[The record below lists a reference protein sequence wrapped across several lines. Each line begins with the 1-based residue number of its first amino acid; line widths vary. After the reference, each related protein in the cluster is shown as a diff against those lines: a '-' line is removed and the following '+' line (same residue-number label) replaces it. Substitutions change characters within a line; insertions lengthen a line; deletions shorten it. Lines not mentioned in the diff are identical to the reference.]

1 MISVTV
7 PVATVSELNRR
18 DHWAEKHRRAKQQ
31 RELTTLLLRTAKVD
45 KSLLRPPFVVKMTRV
60 APGSIKDSDNLASS
74 TKAIRDAI
82 ASFLGIDDADVM
94 GNGSVRWVVGQEKGP
109 TYALRIEI
117 ECGTCAV
124 A

>member
-1 MISVTV
+1 MLSVTV

-18 DHWAEKHRRAKQQ
+18 DHWAEKHRRSKQQ
-31 RELTTLLLRTAKVD
+31 RELTMLLLRTAKVD
-45 KSLLRPPFVVKMTRV
+45 RRSLCAPFVVTMTRI

-82 ASFLGIDDADVM
+82 ATFLDVDDADVM
-94 GNGSVRWVVGQEKGP
+94 GNGSVRWVVRQEKGP
-109 TYALRIEI
+109 QYALRIDI
-117 ECGTCAV
+117 ESGSCAV